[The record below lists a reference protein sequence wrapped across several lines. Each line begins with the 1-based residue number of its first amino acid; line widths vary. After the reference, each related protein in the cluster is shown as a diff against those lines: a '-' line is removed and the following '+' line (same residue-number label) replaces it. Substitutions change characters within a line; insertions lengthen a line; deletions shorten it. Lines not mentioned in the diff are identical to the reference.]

1 MIRLSLKTPVLSISI
16 GQFIHSE
23 QSQWPLLK
31 TCSKNHFR
39 NSSGYDSSPVQRPQ
53 KCEQVYTTS
62 AYASEEESE
71 IVLPPPRK
79 LPAGAVAMPHMM
91 AL

>member
-1 MIRLSLKTPVLSISI
+1 MKLVFLKTP
-16 GQFIHSE
+16 
-23 QSQWPLLK
+23 
-31 TCSKNHFR
+31 FR

-53 KCEQVYTTS
+53 KCDQVYNATS